1 MRTVLFINEHSR
13 QAKILSDLVQY
24 KLNESK
30 RFEIVKV
37 IKVSSLN
44 GLDKSLNTLA
54 RLKSIE
60 CVLVGSGDGTI
71 DAVLNK
77 MKDRKDIV
85 YGFLPL
91 GTGNAFVRSTGMP
104 IEVEEAL
111 ARLEKTKTKKVS
123 LGEVNGHL
131 FANIAAVGM
140 PVSVSLNI
148 SNVTKRIFGQTAYVL
163 SGVKN
168 LVTHKPMLCTM
179 ITDGKEYSFFTHHLL
194 IANGRYHGHL
204 PVSRHASVYKNKL
217 VLVAFGVRRSRL
229 HYVYAM
235 VLFELGLHKKA
246 RYVKLIPFKSAQLDI
261 KPMHPVEIDG
271 EVVTHTP
278 VEVRIIPNAIKLLA
292 D

>member
-44 GLDKSLNTLA
+44 GLEKSLDSLA
-54 RLKSIE
+54 RLNNIE

-77 MKDRKDIV
+77 LKNRKYIV

-104 IEVEEAL
+104 VEAEEAL
-111 ARLEKTKTKKVS
+111 AKFEKAKIRKVS

-148 SNVTKRIFGQTAYVL
+148 SNVTKRFFGQVAYVL

-168 LVTHKPMLCTM
+168 LITHKAILCTM
-179 ITDGKEYSFFTHHLL
+179 VTEGKEYSFFTHHLL

-229 HYVYAM
+229 HYMYAM
-235 VLFELGLHKKA
+235 LLFELGMHKKA
-246 RYVKLIPFKSAQLDI
+246 RHVKLIPFKSAQLYI
-261 KPMHPVEIDG
+261 KPMRPVEIDG

-278 VEVRIIPNAIKLLA
+278 VEVKIVPNAIKLLA